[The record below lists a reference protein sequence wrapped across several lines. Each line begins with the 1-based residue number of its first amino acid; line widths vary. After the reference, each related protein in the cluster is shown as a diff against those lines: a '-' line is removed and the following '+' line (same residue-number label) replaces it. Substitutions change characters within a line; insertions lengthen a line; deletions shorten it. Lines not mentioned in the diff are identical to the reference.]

1 MTDETVTED
10 VQNEVPAGDEQPAA
24 PGGLTISDL
33 RVLKMCVEAGSSRG
47 AYQANEMSTVGN
59 TYNRLAMFLAQIDAQ
74 QAEANGEAP
83 EGSEDNNETAEATAE
98 E

>member
-1 MTDETVTED
+1 MSDENTNED
-10 VQNEVPAGDEQPAA
+10 VQNEVPTDNEQPTT

-33 RVLKMCVEAGSSRG
+33 RILKMCVEAGSSRG
-47 AYQANEMSTVGN
+47 AFQANEMSTVGN

-74 QAEANGEAP
+74 QAEEN
-83 EGSEDNNETAEATAE
+83 EDEENDDETAETAE

>member
-74 QAEANGEAP
+74 QAEANGDTP
-83 EGSEDNNETAEATAE
+83 EGDDNNETAEETAE

>member
-1 MTDETVTED
+1 MTDDTVTDD
-10 VQNEVPAGDEQPAA
+10 VQNEVPAGDEQPAGT
-24 PGGLTISDL
+24 GGLTISDL

-74 QAEANGEAP
+74 QAEANADA
-83 EGSEDNNETAEATAE
+83 EGDEENNETTE
-98 E
+98 ETVEE